1 MTTATKEKKPPKD
14 RFMDQWRAAEGAP
27 ARALLED
34 VQRAVD
40 ASGPYVPRRP
50 DQEACWRSM
59 VEVVAMNLVEAVL
72 TPPIT
77 GQLVMPIRFRR
88 NTPKRYR
95 NPVIGKALGG
105 LQDRLQAAG
114 LALMTKGR
122 RQGKEATT
130 ARPGP
135 AMEALVEAHGVSLQD
150 LGWSPMRGDTIIL
163 TRQPKGNRKGK
174 PKPWVDYLETPETET
189 MRREMAII
197 NTSLARADL
206 SFIDDGLGLVSTGN
220 RWVSRRFTVLP
231 KQPERFD
238 QVGRVFGGFWQTM
251 AKERRTGLRING
263 EECLVLDYSSMF
275 TRIAFAEAGVLPPPG
290 DLYEVPGLV
299 GLSRAH
305 RKAAFN
311 TFLFTRPG
319 IRAWPKDLFDDGDLG
334 GGGLPP
340 FPAGW
345 KPQRVRRAILAHH
358 PCLTVAFNT
367 GPVAEAPSAGYR
379 LMFSESVILVRLL
392 LELARLGLT
401 ALPLHDALIVPCSSA
416 GAVRDLMVGM
426 AMEIT
431 GHCFP
436 VELD

>member
-1 MTTATKEKKPPKD
+1 MSEPRQD
-14 RFMDQWRAAEGAP
+14 RFMDQWRVADGAP
-27 ARALLED
+27 AKALLAA

-50 DQEACWRSM
+50 DQEGCWRAL

-72 TPPIT
+72 TPPAT
-77 GQLVMPIRFRR
+77 GQVVMPIRFRR
-88 NTPKRYR
+88 NIPKRYR
-95 NPVIGKALGG
+95 NPVIGKALCG
-105 LQDRLQAAG
+105 LRERLQAAG

-135 AMEALVEAHGVSLQD
+135 AMEALVATHGVSLQD
-150 LGWSPMRGDTIIL
+150 LGWSLVRGDTIIL

-174 PKPWVDYLETPETET
+174 SKPRVDYLETPETEV

-206 SFIDDGLGLVSTGN
+206 SFIDDGLGLVSTNN

-231 KQPERFD
+231 EQPERFD

-251 AKERRTGLRING
+251 AKERRTGLRINR

-290 DLYEVPGLV
+290 DLYEVPGLE

-311 TFLFTRPG
+311 TFLFTKAG
-319 IRAWPKDLFDDGDLG
+319 IRAWPKALFEDWEHG
-334 GGGLPP
+334 GSGLTP
-340 FPAGW
+340 FPPGW
-345 KPQRVRRAILAHH
+345 GPQRVRRAILAHH
-358 PCLTVAFNT
+358 PCLAAAFNT
-367 GPVAEAPSAGYR
+367 GAAVGAPSAGYG
-379 LMFSESVILVRLL
+379 LMFTESVILVRLL
-392 LELARLGLT
+392 LELGRQGLT
-401 ALPLHDALIVPCSSA
+401 ALPLHDALIVPCSLA
-416 GAVRDLMVGM
+416 GTVRDLMVGM

-436 VELD
+436 VERD